1 MSVLDHLPVLPVVV
15 PLVAAPACALLPKG
29 TPAWGFATFVSWV
42 TFVLAAILLI
52 TVAEAGTLTYALGG
66 WQAPLGIVYRIDL
79 SGAIVMALVA
89 GMAAFVF
96 PYARQ
101 SVLKEIGEA
110 QSPAFYSAF
119 LVCLTGLMGVV
130 ATGDA
135 FNVFV
140 FLEISSLSTY
150 ALVAMGARQD
160 RRALTAAFTYLVL
173 GTIGAT
179 FFVIGLGLLY
189 QMTGT
194 LNMLDMHE
202 RLAGQDNKVIRAAF
216 AFIVTGLGL
225 KLAMFPLHRW
235 LPDAYTF
242 APSAVT
248 AFLASTAT
256 KVAVYAMLR
265 FLFTVFGFSTA
276 FSNVA
281 FGLFMVLGL
290 VGMFAASLIAVFR
303 IDVKQMLAFSSV
315 AQVGY
320 MLLGI
325 SFATAD
331 GVAAALV
338 HIVNHA
344 LMKSALFMAVGCVFY
359 AVGSHRLS
367 AYKGIGKRLP
377 FTAGCFVIAGLS
389 LVGVPLTAGFVS
401 KFVLIEAALDAT
413 LPVPSLLIVFL
424 IVASSLLAVAY
435 VGRVAYAMF
444 LEDPPAQADGS
455 PAPAISVPFGMLVP
469 MALLTAANVY
479 VGIDAE
485 GLVSL
490 CRQAGDALMAAG
502 FGGIAL

>member
-1 MSVLDHLPVLPVVV
+1 MSIADHLPVLPVVV
-15 PLVAAPACALLPKG
+15 PLVAAPACVLLPRG
-29 TPAWGFATFVSWV
+29 TPAWGFAAATSWV
-42 TFVLAAILLI
+42 TFVLAVVLLM
-52 TVAEAGTLTYALGG
+52 TVSEAGTLTYALGG
-66 WQAPLGIVYRIDL
+66 WQAPLGIVYRVDL
-79 SGAIVMALVA
+79 AGAIVMALVS
-89 GMAAFVF
+89 GMAALVL

-101 SVLKEIGEA
+101 SVLAEVGEA
-110 QSPAFYSAF
+110 QTSAFYGAF

-189 QMTGT
+189 QVTGT
-194 LNMLDMHE
+194 LNMLDIHD
-202 RLAGQDNKVIRAAF
+202 RLAGQDDKVVRAAF
-216 AFIVTGLGL
+216 AFVVTGLGL

-265 FLFTVFGFSTA
+265 FLFTVFGFGQV

-290 VGMFAASLIAVFR
+290 AGMFAASLIAVFR
-303 IDVKQMLAFSSV
+303 DDVKQMLAFSSV

-331 GVAAALV
+331 GVAAALTHV
-338 HIVNHA
+338 VNHA
-344 LMKSALFMAVGCVFY
+344 FMKAALFMAVGCVFY
-359 AVGSHRLS
+359 ATGSHRLS

-377 FTAGCFVIAGLS
+377 FTAGCFVVAGLS

-401 KFVLIEAALDAT
+401 KFVLVEAALDAT
-413 LPVPSLLIVFL
+413 LAVPSLAIVFL

-444 LEDPPAQADGS
+444 LEDAGEDA
-455 PAPAISVPFGMLVP
+455 ATASVPFGMLVP
-469 MALLTAANVY
+469 MALVTAANVY
-479 VGIDAE
+479 VGLDGAD
-485 GLVSL
+485 LVAL
-490 CRQAGDALMAAG
+490 CRRAGDALMTAG

>member
-1 MSVLDHLPVLPVVV
+1 MSVLDHLPVLPVIV
-15 PLVAAPACALLPKG
+15 PLVAAPACVLLPRG
-29 TPAWGFATFVSWV
+29 DAPWGFATLVSWA
-42 TFVLAAILLI
+42 TFVLSAMLLI
-52 TVAEAGTLTYALGG
+52 AVSEAGTLTYALGG
-66 WQAPLGIVYRIDL
+66 WEAPLGIAYRIDL
-79 SGAIVMALVA
+79 AGAIVMALVS
-89 GMAAFVF
+89 GMAALTL

-101 SVLKEIGEA
+101 SVLAEIGA
-110 QSPAFYSAF
+110 GRPGAFYGAF

-194 LNMLDMHE
+194 LNMLDIHD
-202 RLAGQDNKVIRAAF
+202 RLAGQDNKVVRAAF
-216 AFIVTGLGL
+216 AFVVTGLGL

-265 FLFTVFGFSTA
+265 FLFTVFGFGQA
-276 FSNVA
+276 FSEVA

-290 VGMFAASLIAVFR
+290 AGMFAASLIAVFR
-303 IDVKQMLAFSSV
+303 DDVKQMLAFSSV

-338 HIVNHA
+338 HIVGHA
-344 LMKSALFMAVGCVFY
+344 FMKSALFMAVGCVFY
-359 AVGSHRLS
+359 AVGSHRMG
-367 AYKGIGKRLP
+367 AYKGLGRRLP
-377 FTAGCFVIAGLS
+377 FTAGCFIVAGLS

-413 LPVPSLLIVFL
+413 LPVSSLVIVFA

-435 VGRVAYAMF
+435 IGRVAYEMF
-444 LEDPPAQADGS
+444 LTDPPEG
-455 PAPAISVPFGMLVP
+455 APAVSVPFGMLVP

-479 VGIDAE
+479 VGLDGS
-485 GLVSL
+485 GLVAL
-490 CRQAGDALMAAG
+490 CRRAGDALMAAG
-502 FGGIAL
+502 FGGMAS

>member
-15 PLVAAPACALLPKG
+15 PLVAAPACVLLPRSL
-29 TPAWGFATFVSWV
+29 AWGFATAVSWA
-42 TFVLAAILLI
+42 TFVLAALLLI
-52 TVAEAGTLTYALGG
+52 AVSEAGTLTYALGG
-66 WQAPLGIVYRIDL
+66 WQAPLGIAYRIDL
-79 SGAIVMALVA
+79 AAGIVLALVS
-89 GMAAFVF
+89 GMAAFVL

-101 SVLKEIGEA
+101 SVLREVGERQA
-110 QSPAFYSAF
+110 SAFYAAF
-119 LVCLTGLMGVV
+119 LVCLTGLMGVT

-194 LNMLDMHE
+194 LNMLDIHD
-202 RLAGQDNKVIRAAF
+202 RLAGQDNKVVRAAF
-216 AFIVTGLGL
+216 AFVVTGLGL

-265 FLFTVFGFSTA
+265 FLFTVFGFGQA
-276 FSNVA
+276 FSEVA

-290 VGMFAASLIAVFR
+290 AGMFAASLIAVFR
-303 IDVKQMLAFSSV
+303 DDVKQMLAFSSV

-325 SFATAD
+325 SFATSG

-338 HIVNHA
+338 HVVNHA
-344 LMKSALFMAVGCVFY
+344 LMKAALFMAVGCVFY
-359 AVGSHRLS
+359 AAGSHRLS
-367 AYKGIGKRLP
+367 AYRGLGRRLP
-377 FTAGCFVIAGLS
+377 FTAGCFAVAGLS

-401 KFVLIEAALDAT
+401 KFVLIQAALDAT
-413 LPVPSLLIVFL
+413 LPVPSLLVVL
-424 IVASSLLAVAY
+424 AIVASSLLAVAY
-435 VGRVAYAMF
+435 VGRVAYEMF
-444 LEDPPAQADGS
+444 LAD
-455 PAPAISVPFGMLVP
+455 PAPLPNGTEAPALSVPFGMLVP

-479 VGIDAE
+479 VGLDGS
-485 GLVSL
+485 GLVDL
-490 CRQAGDALMAAG
+490 CRRAGDALMAAG
-502 FGGIAL
+502 FGGLAS